1 MSTTIRYTIKDIKKQ
16 IKEKESKQYWFFI
29 TPSKS
34 ILIAKG
40 NSKNETKNIV
50 KEKIKNK
57 HKKYDGKIL
66 RRFQLNFRNENDSI
80 NSGTIVI
87 LISNFKIIDGKLK
100 KIFLEGKGGPVWFT
114 KKWLNW
120 HGWNKKYIVK
130 ITEDLRKNK
139 ANISGIGSNMYQVEF
154 KN

>member
-16 IKEKESKQYWFFI
+16 IKEKESKQYWFYI

-40 NSKNETKNIV
+40 NSKTETKNIV

-57 HKKYDGKIL
+57 PKKYEEKIF
-66 RRFQLNFRNENDSI
+66 RRFQLKFRNEKDSI
-80 NSGTIVI
+80 NSGTILVLIDHIKVI
-87 LISNFKIIDGKLK
+87 NGKLK
-100 KIFLEGKGGPVWFT
+100 DIYIKGKEGQVWFT
-114 KKWLNW
+114 KEWLNW

-130 ITEDLRKNK
+130 MTEDIRNK
-139 ANISGIGSNMYQVEF
+139 KVNISGIGTNIYEIKF